1 MLCVCQYML
10 KPLWCVV
17 TRKKKEERECVGGGG
32 EGGRGGRGGEE
43 DEEEVREV
51 GVFLP
56 NRDLISESEHTV
68 CKDATR
74 HGAAPFLPVGRL
86 AL

>member
-1 MLCVCQYML
+1 MLRQHML
-10 KPLWCVV
+10 KPLLCVV
-17 TRKKKEERECVGGGG
+17 TRKKGERKGSGWRAAREG
-32 EGGRGGRGGEE
+32 EVE
-43 DEEEVREV
+43 REV

-56 NRDLISESEHTV
+56 NRDLISEPEHTV